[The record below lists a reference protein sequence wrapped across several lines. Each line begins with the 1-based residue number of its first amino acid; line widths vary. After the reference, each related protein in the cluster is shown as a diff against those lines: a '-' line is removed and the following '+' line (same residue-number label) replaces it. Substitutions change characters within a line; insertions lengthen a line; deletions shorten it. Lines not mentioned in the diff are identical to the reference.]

1 MDVLYRY
8 SIACGNVFVSACH
21 LVMVWRSFSA
31 HRYGMVYRNI
41 DRSEETTQKKNANDK
56 AVAAS
61 QQIKIGMENR
71 KPQVI

>member
-41 DRSEETTQKKNANDK
+41 DRSEETTQKKK
-56 AVAAS
+56 MLTTKQWQHHS
-61 QQIKIGMENR
+61 KS
-71 KPQVI
+71 K